1 VEQNLWKS
9 KLMVKGRV
17 WALIVCS
24 LFAALLG
31 QAGVAAERRSIKE
44 TCSSSTALRVFIAS
58 LILVGGEARGECLIQ
73 RQQTAWEQYMTM
85 ISCCKSLALHKN
97 KRKA

>member
-1 VEQNLWKS
+1 
-9 KLMVKGRV
+9 M
-17 WALIVCS
+17 IVCS

-44 TCSSSTALRVFIAS
+44 TCSSSTAFCVFVTS
-58 LILVGGEARGECLIQ
+58 LVLVRGIARGECLIQ
-73 RQQTAWEQYMTM
+73 RQQTAREQYLTM